1 MSFPSFSTGEVLT
14 AADMNA
20 VGLWKVA
27 EFSTTSGVAVTSPTV
42 FSSVYDNYRIVI
54 SNMESSSP
62 GGGYYLALGS
72 SITGANHYQGGFF
85 VTPPGGT
92 VVGWSRNASATL
104 IIGTSN
110 GGAKFG
116 TSFDICG
123 PNLPSL
129 THFPQLTGYSENGAL
144 GTSSG
149 LQNSTTQFTTF
160 TLGSAGATFSSG
172 TVSVYGYKKG

>member
-1 MSFPSFSTGEVLT
+1 MTFPVFSAGEVLR
-14 AADMNA
+14 AQDMNA
-20 VGLWKVA
+20 VGLWKIA
-27 EFSTTSGVAVTSPTV
+27 QFSTTSGVAVTSPTV
-42 FSSVYDNYRIVI
+42 FSSEYDNYRIVI
-54 SNMESSSP
+54 SDMQSSSP

-72 SITGANHYQGGFF
+72 AALGSNHFQGGFF
-85 VTPPGGT
+85 VTPPGTALNGY
-92 VVGWSRNASATL
+92 SRNGTDRL

-110 GGAKFG
+110 AGGKFG

-123 PNLPSL
+123 PNLPSI

-144 GTSSG
+144 GVSSG

-160 TLGSAGATFSSG
+160 TLSSAGATFSSG

>member
-1 MSFPSFSTGEVLT
+1 MTYPVFAASDVLG

-20 VGLWKVA
+20 VGMWKIA

-62 GGGYYLALGS
+62 GGGYYFALGS
-72 SITGANHYQGGFF
+72 ATLGSAHFQGGFF
-85 VTPPGGT
+85 VTPPSSTLNGY
-92 VVGWSRNASATL
+92 SRNSTDRL

-110 GGAKFG
+110 TGGKFG

-123 PNLPSL
+123 PNLPSI
-129 THFPQLTGYSENGAL
+129 THFPQLTGYAENGAL
-144 GTSSG
+144 GVSSG

-160 TLGSAGATFSSG
+160 TLSSAGATFSSG

>member
-1 MSFPSFSTGEVLT
+1 MSFPSFATGEVLT

-72 SITGANHYQGGFF
+72 ATLGSAHFQGGFY
-85 VTPPGGT
+85 VTPPSSTLNGY
-92 VVGWSRNASATL
+92 SRNSTDRL

-110 GGAKFG
+110 AGGKFG

-123 PNLPSL
+123 PNLPSI
-129 THFPQLTGYSENGAL
+129 THFPQLTGYAENGAL
-144 GTSSG
+144 GVSSG

-160 TLGSAGATFSSG
+160 TVSAAGATFSSG